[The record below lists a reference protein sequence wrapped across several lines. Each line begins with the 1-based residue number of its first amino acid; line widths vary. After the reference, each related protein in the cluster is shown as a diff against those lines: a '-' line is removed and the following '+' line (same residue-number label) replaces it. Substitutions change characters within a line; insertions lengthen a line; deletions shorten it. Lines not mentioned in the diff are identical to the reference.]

1 MQRTVENGAKRLIKQ
16 RIIFLAIISAMVV
29 FSTFCKEEK
38 SEDISTEQEAAE
50 IDVETKEVEIVEQA
64 STEEVSYRVLLNN
77 EEKDLLCRT
86 VYCEAGNQSIETQEM
101 VALTILNR
109 LESEKFPDTLH
120 DVIYQKNQYEV
131 TTWNGFENYGWTDQ
145 VEQAVENALMENN
158 HPSEMYYFR
167 SGYYHSFGVPYIQ
180 SGDLYFNTEGR

>member
-1 MQRTVENGAKRLIKQ
+1 MIKE
-16 RIIFLAIISAMVV
+16 RVVFLGIVSVMVATAII
-29 FSTFCKEEK
+29 CKAIEP
-38 SEDISTEQEAAE
+38 EQEIQIEEVNA
-50 IDVETKEVEIVEQA
+50 DPVPVEVEVKEVEVVEQA
-64 STEEVSYRVLLNN
+64 STEETSYRITLNK

-109 LESEKFPDTLH
+109 LESDKFPDTLH

-131 TTWNGFENYGWTDQ
+131 TTWSGFENYGWTEQ
-145 VEQAVENALMENN
+145 VEQAVENALIENR
-158 HPSEMYYFR
+158 HSLDMYYFR
-167 SGYYHSFGVPYIQ
+167 NGYYHSFGVQYMQ